1 MRLRF
6 LGAARQV
13 TGSCYAVEAAGRTVL
28 VDCGL
33 YQERAF
39 QARNWEPR
47 PVDAASLH
55 SVVLTHA
62 HLDHCGLLPRLVAEG
77 FRGPIYCTPPTAD
90 LAKLILEDSARIQKE
105 DVAYKKR
112 RHKREGRVAEHPY
125 EPLTRS
131 HDVTRTARLF
141 HRVDYDRS
149 LELGPGLRLRLLDAG
164 HILGSSIVE
173 FTLAEAGV
181 ERRLVFTGDLGQPE
195 VLIVN
200 DPDEPGRADWVVT
213 ESTYGDR
220 DHDHA
225 SEIEEQLATAINDTV
240 ARGGKVVIPTFAIER
255 AQELILHLAA
265 LVEQERIPRLRAF
278 LDSPMAIDAT
288 EIFRRHLDYMD
299 AGTRERVRSGRL
311 ARLGDWFQFCRTTDE
326 SKEINEVSEPC
337 IILAGS
343 GMCTGG
349 RIKHHL
355 AQNIERPESTIL
367 FVGYQAEGTLGRA
380 ILDGEPE
387 VRILGEHQAVRAQVR
402 PVHGLSAHA
411 GRGDLL
417 RWLGSFDPA
426 PRHVFVTHGEESASL
441 ALADRVRSD
450 LGLEASVPSWL
461 DEASLD

>member
-1 MRLRF
+1 MKLRF

-13 TGSCYAVEAAGRTVL
+13 TGSCYALEAAGRTVL

-47 PVDAASLH
+47 PVDAAALH

-90 LAKLILEDSARIQKE
+90 LAKLILEDSAHIQKE

-112 RHKREGRVAEHPY
+112 RHKREGRVGAHPY

-131 HDVTRTARLF
+131 HDVTRTVRLF
-141 HRVDYDRS
+141 HRVDYDRR
-149 LELGPGLRLRLLDAG
+149 LELGPGLGLRLLDAG
-164 HILGSSIVE
+164 HILGSAIVE
-173 FTLAEAGV
+173 FTLEEAGV

-195 VLIVN
+195 VPIVN
-200 DPDEPGRADWVVT
+200 DPAEPGRADWVVT

-220 DHDHA
+220 DHDRTN
-225 SEIEEQLATAINDTV
+225 EIEEQLAAAVNDTV

-255 AQELILHLAA
+255 AQELILRLAA
-265 LVEQERIPRLRAF
+265 LVEQERIPRLPGF

-288 EIFRRHLDYMD
+288 EIFRRHLDFMD
-299 AGTRERVRSGRL
+299 AETRERIRSGRL
-311 ARLGDWFQFCRTTDE
+311 ARLRDWFRFCRTTDE
-326 SKEINEVSEPC
+326 SREINEVSEPC

-355 AQNIERPESTIL
+355 AQNIGRRESTIL

-387 VRILGEHQAVRAQVR
+387 VRILGERQAVRADVRQVQ
-402 PVHGLSAHA
+402 GLSAHA
-411 GRGDLL
+411 GRDDLL

-426 PRHVFVTHGEESASL
+426 PRRVFVTHGEESASL
-441 ALADRVRSD
+441 ALADRAGSD
-450 LGLEASVPSWL
+450 LGLDVSVPSWL
-461 DEASLD
+461 EEVSLD